1 MSERLRQYWVA
12 KQAGLATDYIGA
24 TLTGPAA
31 ASISPVAGDVAA
43 LGGTAHGYLADDSE
57 APDDQLGLVPGVGTS
72 RLLRRGRR
80 VRKALAPDAKHQRAR
95 ILSDQLSPGVN
106 MLLLAGVGGAIG
118 GLAHKTPLI
127 QSLTEK
133 LQGTKQLRG
142 TTPRAAGVGI
152 GALAGAGTGLAASIA
167 ALALAAIKRKRTK
180 EEQAKAERKPGYLNH
195 LIPGRGTYEIHKR
208 LGASTHFDETPEEK
222 AERSA
227 SKKQKLEE
235 QLALARA
242 ALAKANQTGRISVV
256 KEK

>member
-43 LGGTAHGYLADDSE
+43 LGGTAYGYLADDSE

-80 VRKALAPDAKHQRAR
+80 VRKALAPDAKHQKAR
-95 ILSDQLSPGVN
+95 ILSDQLSPFVN
-106 MLLLAGVGGAIG
+106 MLLLAGVGGSIG
-118 GLAHKTPLI
+118 GIHA
-127 QSLTEK
+127 LTKGSQEK
-133 LQGTKQLRG
+133 KQLRG

-195 LIPGRGTYEIHKR
+195 LIPGRGTYEMHKR

-235 QLALARA
+235 RLALARA